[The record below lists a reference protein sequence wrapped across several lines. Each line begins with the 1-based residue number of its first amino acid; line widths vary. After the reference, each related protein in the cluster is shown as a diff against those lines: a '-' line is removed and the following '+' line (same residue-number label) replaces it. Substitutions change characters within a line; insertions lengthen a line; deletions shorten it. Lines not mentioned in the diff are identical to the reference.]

1 MRRSVGSVS
10 TVGTVGSKKI
20 RSIIVQGQR
29 QLFGTVPVPSE
40 SSSRFPNEALEDSA
54 RDSSAHL
61 KLLSKEAKRES
72 ESVIR
77 QAEQG
82 LRDSSGEWCFPFIKA
97 NENIDNEAIPDDA
110 SRKKTV
116 TPEVVDAKAKSTA
129 ETKSKSRAVDAADA
143 EWLIRERHI
152 LRGSHF
158 D

>member
-10 TVGTVGSKKI
+10 TVGTVGSKKS
-20 RSIIVQGQR
+20 RSSMVQGQR

-82 LRDSSGEWCFPFIKA
+82 LLHALLQEFRCVHLQVPLSSMRQK
-97 NENIDNEAIPDDA
+97 
-110 SRKKTV
+110 
-116 TPEVVDAKAKSTA
+116 
-129 ETKSKSRAVDAADA
+129 
-143 EWLIRERHI
+143 L
-152 LRGSHF
+152 LR
-158 D
+158 